1 MQIAQENSHSHTEK
15 ARSVIANIEN
25 VIIGKH
31 DVATRAVCA
40 MLAGGHILL
49 EDVPGVGKTMLARA
63 IARSIDGDF
72 KRVQFTADLL
82 PSDIT
87 GVNIYNQQSGDFTF
101 RSGPLFANVLLG
113 DEINRATP
121 RTQSSLLEAMEEHQA
136 TVDGVAHRL
145 PSPFFVIATQNPIE
159 LEGTYPLPFAQM
171 DRFIIRLNI
180 GYVSA
185 AEEKLMLKDRL
196 ESAPID
202 SLGSVIDCNE
212 LVAMQKA
219 VRAVTVAED
228 LLDYVVSVVRR
239 TRNAE
244 TVEYGASP
252 RATLDLLRF
261 SQAIALVGGRDYLM
275 PDDVKAA
282 APAIL
287 GHRMIVRKGTRHT
300 TVSTDAII
308 AEILATV
315 DVPV

>member
-1 MQIAQENSHSHTEK
+1 
-15 ARSVIANIEN
+15 
-25 VIIGKH
+25 
-31 DVATRAVCA
+31 
-40 MLAGGHILL
+40 
-49 EDVPGVGKTMLARA
+49 MLARA

-72 KRVQFTADLL
+72 KRVQCTADIL